1 VKELLDLNTRR
12 ASGSINQ
19 LCETRG
25 MVSVT
30 TIIKSGYYILS
41 LLPTL
46 LWIPVNTRLQ
56 LRRATG
62 TFENELVKRG
72 LEPAVAQELANAFNE
87 AYRKVIKE
95 VTSPRNWTP
104 GRVATEA

>member
-1 VKELLDLNTRR
+1 M
-12 ASGSINQ
+12 A
-19 LCETRG
+19 
-25 MVSVT
+25 SVT

-62 TFENELVKRG
+62 NFESELLKRG
-72 LEPAVAQELANAFNE
+72 LEPVVAEELASTFNE
-87 AYRKVIKE
+87 AYRGVIKE
-95 VTSPRNWTP
+95 VTSTRNWAW
-104 GRVATEA
+104 GRAATDS